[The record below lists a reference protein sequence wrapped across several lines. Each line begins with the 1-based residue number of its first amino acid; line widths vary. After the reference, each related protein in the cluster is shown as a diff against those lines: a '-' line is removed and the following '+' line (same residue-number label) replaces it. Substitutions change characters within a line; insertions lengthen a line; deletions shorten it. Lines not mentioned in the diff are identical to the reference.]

1 MSDRP
6 VFSRRDLLKRVG
18 LAGTAA
24 VVPGTL
30 VAAATAPAADALAVP
45 QATVAPPTVPPAAA
59 REAFE
64 TLTAAESD
72 TLEAIAA
79 RLIPADATGPGAA
92 EARAAHYIDR
102 ALGGPL
108 AASRQAYTAGLAAVN
123 AYAQSA
129 KGAAFAKLQA
139 ADQDAVLTAM
149 QGNVATGFTPN
160 AASFFNL
167 VRGHTIEGTFS
178 DPYYG
183 GNANFIGWDL
193 IRYPG
198 VRVSVSADEQ
208 RIKVAVPP
216 NHRSAYDFA
225 MFSKSKPAASNDTGG
240 HDHGD

>member
-1 MSDRP
+1 
-6 VFSRRDLLKRVG
+6 
-18 LAGTAA
+18 
-24 VVPGTL
+24 VVPRPL
-30 VAAATAPAADALAVP
+30 VAAATAAPADATAAPP
-45 QATVAPPTVPPAAA
+45 QAPPPAPAAA

-79 RLIPADATGPGAA
+79 RLIPTDATGPGAA

-108 AASRQAYTAGLAAVN
+108 AASRQAYAAGLAAIN
-123 AYAQSA
+123 AYAQGA
-129 KGAAFAKLQA
+129 KGAPFAKLPP
-139 ADQDAVLTAM
+139 ADQDAVLAAL
-149 QGNVATGFTPN
+149 QGNVATGFTPS
-160 AASFFNL
+160 AVSFFNL
-167 VRGHTIEGTFS
+167 VRSHTIEGTFS

-198 VRVSVSADEQ
+198 VRVSASADEQ
-208 RIKVAVPP
+208 RLKVAVPA

-225 MFSKSKPAASNDTGG
+225 MFSKSKPAIASNDTGD
-240 HDHGD
+240 HTHGD